1 MFNLTEKLPQIG
13 HITPEEFIREY
24 WQKKPLVI
32 KNGINDHSWFPDIN
46 TIAGLALEDFV
57 ESRLL
62 IKASGNWSCQTGPLL
77 EDDLVNLPSKDW
89 TLLIQSSDEWLPEL
103 KQFIEHYSFLP
114 QWILDDVMTSIS
126 APGGGVGPHVDQ
138 YDVFL
143 IQGSGKRRWKIGM
156 PSDSLQEIIVDE
168 QIKQVQSFASIIDV
182 EVTAGDIIY
191 IPPLHPHEGV
201 TLETGTTFSVGF
213 RSPNQQDFLERMLM
227 VMEDQKK
234 GLNYL
239 NLKNI
244 KPQVDS
250 HHINTDSLKELQAFI
265 RDIADDEDLL
275 LDTLGEFASS
285 LKVPIM
291 EEESI
296 PSDGADYF
304 CWNTATR
311 AFCALPSAQKM
322 VLFVNGDSFHLK
334 SYLNVYLDDLVKN
347 RSLALKN
354 IKNETYFV
362 ELIEF
367 LSQLQEKGAGYF
379 SPNAH

>member
-1 MFNLTEKLPQIG
+1 MFNITEKLPQIG
-13 HITPEEFIREY
+13 HITPEEFINEY

-32 KNGINDHSWFPDIN
+32 KNGIKDHSWFPDIN

-62 IKASGNWSCQTGPLL
+62 IKNSNKWSCQTGPLL
-77 EDDLVNLPSKDW
+77 EDDLVNLPTKNW
-89 TLLIQSSDEWLPEL
+89 TLLVQSSDEWLPEL
-103 KQFIEHYSFLP
+103 KQFIELYSFLP

-143 IQGSGKRRWKIGM
+143 VQGSGKRRWKVGL
-156 PSDSLQEIIVDE
+156 PSDALQEVIVDE
-168 QIKQVQSFASIIDV
+168 QIKQVQSFEPIIDV
-182 EVTAGDIIY
+182 EVTAGDIVY

-201 TLETGTTFSVGF
+201 TLETGTTYSVGF

-234 GLNYL
+234 GLAYFD
-239 NLKNI
+239 LKNI
-244 KPQVDS
+244 KPQTDS
-250 HHINTDSLKELQAFI
+250 HHIDTGSVEALQAFI
-265 RDIADDEDLL
+265 RSIADDKSLL

-296 PSDGADYF
+296 SSDGADYF

-311 AFCALPSAQKM
+311 AFSAFPSPQKM
-322 VLFVNGDSFHLK
+322 VLFVNGDSFHIQ

-347 RSLALKN
+347 RSLKLKD
-354 IKNETYFV
+354 IKNETYFI

-367 LSQLQEKGAGYF
+367 LTLLKEKGAGFF